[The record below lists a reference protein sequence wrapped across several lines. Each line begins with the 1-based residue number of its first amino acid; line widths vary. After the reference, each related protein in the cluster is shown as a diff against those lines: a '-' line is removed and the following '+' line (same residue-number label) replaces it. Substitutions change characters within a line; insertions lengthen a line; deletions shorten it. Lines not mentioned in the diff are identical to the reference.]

1 MIIQQIKKDFK
12 EKKYNSDININ
23 TLKTDIRM
31 AIKSKSVIY
40 FNCDLS
46 KKINSDGE
54 DPLTDEQI
62 SSVMKNVIEDINKSI
77 KTDLTPEKIYEK
89 MGISKEDRNVCVNLP
104 PATFLGIP
112 KLTHKVLKKIEKKLK
127 RKSFTKTGKIVGDT
141 EEKLCVSMV
150 EALVHDLVD
159 PVKDIFKQKLD
170 SLLNKL
176 NKSST
181 SGGGLIGEGTYGCVF
196 RPHLYCNGKE
206 STSTTNFA
214 SKLIIA
220 KKSKIEKEFRI
231 SNIIKTIPNYQKYFV
246 PLLEICPVNV
256 KQIKTS
262 GKEDC
267 KLINKKTNKDKLSYI
282 AKMKYIKMLSFND
295 FITKND
301 NLNNFINF
309 ISIFPTILKSVNMMI
324 KKKIVHYDLHG
335 GNIIIE
341 KQTNQPIIIDF
352 GLAFSIKK

>member
-1 MIIQQIKKDFK
+1 M
-12 EKKYNSDININ
+12 
-23 TLKTDIRM
+23 
-31 AIKSKSVIY
+31 
-40 FNCDLS
+40 
-46 KKINSDGE
+46 
-54 DPLTDEQI
+54 
-62 SSVMKNVIEDINKSI
+62 
-77 KTDLTPEKIYEK
+77 
-89 MGISKEDRNVCVNLP
+89 
-104 PATFLGIP
+104 
-112 KLTHKVLKKIEKKLK
+112 
-127 RKSFTKTGKIVGDT
+127 GDT

-170 SLLNKL
+170 SILNKL

-231 SNIIKTIPNYQKYFV
+231 SNIIKTIPNYQKYLV

-256 KQIKTS
+256 KQIQTS

-267 KLINKKTNKDKLSYI
+267 KLINKKK
-282 AKMKYIKMLSFND
+282 
-295 FITKND
+295 
-301 NLNNFINF
+301 
-309 ISIFPTILKSVNMMI
+309 
-324 KKKIVHYDLHG
+324 
-335 GNIIIE
+335 
-341 KQTNQPIIIDF
+341 
-352 GLAFSIKK
+352 